1 MSASLQTPSCE
12 EVPRRM
18 MPFSICRWPNNSIQT
33 LWASA
38 CLFSSEVKVRRQG
51 SLPLE
56 LRLIEFGAGLS
67 LTGPTS
73 FQEAL
78 DSRFSSELVRTELF
92 GGLTILAMLATA
104 CGLFGLV
111 SYITAARTRESGVRL
126 AIGASRL
133 SIMRLILRDGIILT
147 SAGVG
152 IGLGCEFGLMR
163 FLSGFVPGIEP
174 LDAPASAI
182 VALILSGVGLVA
194 SSIPAWRASRL
205 NPIIALRN
213 N

>member
-1 MSASLQTPSCE
+1 MPLAQQLDSNPLGFRLSLLIRSKSSPSG
-12 EVPRRM
+12 
-18 MPFSICRWPNNSIQT
+18 Q
-33 LWASA
+33 LA
-38 CLFSSEVKVRRQG
+38 VKAAVNR
-51 SLPLE
+51 
-56 LRLIEFGAGLS
+56 IGAGLC

-78 DSRFSSELVRTELF
+78 GSRFSSELVRAELF
-92 GGLTILAMLATA
+92 GGLALLAMLLTA

-111 SYITAARTRESGVRL
+111 SYITAARTRELGVRL

-133 SIMRLILRDGIILT
+133 SIMRLILRDGIVLT
-147 SAGVG
+147 FVGVG

-174 LDAPASAI
+174 LDAPTSAI

-205 NPIIALRN
+205 NPIIALRSN
-213 N
+213 